1 MAKMS
6 RSLSKELS
14 KLAKTES
21 LKATLQS
28 CFSEEWLRETAST
41 TGLVKRR
48 SKVDIVAFFWTL
60 VLGFGTGTFRSLAE
74 LRRSF
79 ESSAGV
85 EIVPSTFYDRFTPT
99 LCLFLKKAVARACA
113 TLSEPAMRP
122 GGMLSGFLD
131 LVVADASVISLHK
144 FLAEKFPACRS
155 SASSTR
161 ASLKLH
167 IVMSVFAASPRMVQ
181 LFSERTKE
189 LKMLKVGKWV
199 AGRLLLFDLGYYMF
213 SLFERI
219 DRNGGYFIS
228 RAKDNFNPVITS
240 TNTTCRG
247 RSVVLVG
254 KRLQDVLPLLKRK
267 SFDVEAL
274 LDIKRRPYDG
284 KQSIVSKPFRI
295 VGVLND
301 ETGAYHIYITN
312 VPGSQLSPED
322 VARTY
327 RARWEVELLFKE
339 LKSQY
344 RIDELPSSKEHI
356 VEALIYIAILTM
368 TVSRLLLNAVRTRM
382 GLLPLQTPVRRWA
395 VTFKNRAM
403 KLLDL
408 LLDLGPQHR
417 KWRDLETFLA
427 HEAKDPNV
435 KRSRNIPDLAA

>member
-1 MAKMS
+1 M
-6 RSLSKELS
+6 
-14 KLAKTES
+14 AKTES

-99 LCLFLKKAVARACA
+99 LCVFLKKAVARACA

-122 GGMLSGFLD
+122 GGLLSGFLD
-131 LVVADASVISLHK
+131 LVVADAFVISLHK
-144 FLAEKFPACRS
+144 LLAEKFPACRS
-155 SASSTR
+155 RENSTR

-167 IVMSVFAASPRMVQ
+167 LVMSVFAASPRMVQ

-219 DRNGGYFIS
+219 GRNGGYFIS
-228 RAKDNFNPVITS
+228 RAKDNFNPVITAS
-240 TNTTCRG
+240 NTTCRG
-247 RSVVLVG
+247 RSVELVG

-267 SFDVEAL
+267 SFDVEAQ
-274 LDIKRRPYDG
+274 LDIKRRSYNG

-295 VGVLND
+295 VGVLNE
-301 ETGAYHIYITN
+301 ETGTYHIYITN

-344 RIDELPSSKEHI
+344 RLDELPSSKEHI
-356 VEALIYIAILTM
+356 VEALIYITILTM
-368 TVSRLLLNAVRTRM
+368 TASRLLLNAVRRRA
-382 GLLPLQTPVRRWA
+382 GLSGAETPVRRWA
-395 VTFKNRAM
+395 ATFRNVAQR
-403 KLLDL
+403 LLAL
-408 LLDLGPQHR
+408 LLDPGPHHR
-417 KWRDLETFLA
+417 LWKELESYLR
-427 HEAKDPNV
+427 HEARDPNV
-435 KRSRNIPDLAA
+435 KRAHNIAELVA

>member
-1 MAKMS
+1 M
-6 RSLSKELS
+6 
-14 KLAKTES
+14 
-21 LKATLQS
+21 
-28 CFSEEWLRETAST
+28 
-41 TGLVKRR
+41 
-48 SKVDIVAFFWTL
+48 
-60 VLGFGTGTFRSLAE
+60 
-74 LRRSF
+74 
-79 ESSAGV
+79 
-85 EIVPSTFYDRFTPT
+85 
-99 LCLFLKKAVARACA
+99 
-113 TLSEPAMRP
+113 
-122 GGMLSGFLD
+122 
-131 LVVADASVISLHK
+131 
-144 FLAEKFPACRS
+144 
-155 SASSTR
+155 
-161 ASLKLH
+161 
-167 IVMSVFAASPRMVQ
+167 
-181 LFSERTKE
+181 
-189 LKMLKVGKWV
+189 
-199 AGRLLLFDLGYYMF
+199 
-213 SLFERI
+213 
-219 DRNGGYFIS
+219 
-228 RAKDNFNPVITS
+228 
-240 TNTTCRG
+240 
-247 RSVVLVG
+247 
-254 KRLQDVLPLLKRK
+254 
-267 SFDVEAL
+267 
-274 LDIKRRPYDG
+274 DIKRRPYDG